1 MPGTGAG
8 DAFTVFDQ
16 KQRTVGGALDQAG
29 AGIEELVG
37 LPLQS
42 DPAMGAAIGVDVD
55 LSIAAHCK
63 KRLAFKVETSAG
75 SLWQIAGGAKKLHV
89 YPR

>member
-1 MPGTGAG
+1 MGT
-8 DAFTVFDQ
+8 
-16 KQRTVGGALDQAG
+16 
-29 AGIEELVG
+29 
-37 LPLQS
+37 
-42 DPAMGAAIGVDVD
+42 AIGVDVD
-55 LSIAAHCK
+55 LSITAHCK